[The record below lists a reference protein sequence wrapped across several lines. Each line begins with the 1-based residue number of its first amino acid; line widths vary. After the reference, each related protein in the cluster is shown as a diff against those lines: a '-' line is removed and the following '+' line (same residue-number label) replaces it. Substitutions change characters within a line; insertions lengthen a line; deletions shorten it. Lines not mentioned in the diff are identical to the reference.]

1 VGDIPHEKA
10 LVERFGKDGFAI
22 LGINTDEDKEM
33 YLKKKAEHGLTWRSV
48 FNGTTESGIPNT
60 WGVMGYPTTYLLDH
74 KGVIRA
80 RNLRRER
87 VDPMVETLLK
97 EMADENGAQE

>member
-22 LGINTDEDKEM
+22 LGVNTDEDKKMFQE
-33 YLKKKAEHGLTWRSV
+33 KKAELGMTWRNV
-48 FNGTTESGIPNT
+48 FNGNTETGIPNT
-60 WGVMGYPTTYLLDH
+60 WGVMGYPTTYLIDH

-80 RNLRRER
+80 RGLRGES
-87 VDPMVETLLK
+87 VDPVVETLLQ
-97 EMADENGAQE
+97 EMAAEYGAQE

>member
-22 LGINTDEDKEM
+22 LGVNTDEDKQM
-33 YLKKKAEHGLTWRSV
+33 YRKKKDEHGMTWRSV
-48 FNGTTESGIPNT
+48 FNGTTETGIPNT

-80 RNLRRER
+80 RNLRRES
-87 VDPMVETLLK
+87 VDPVVESLLK
-97 EMADENGAQE
+97 EMTAEHGAQE